1 MSKTIN
7 DRDALL
13 ELHQNIIQC
22 HLDGDVDAWLSIES
36 DDFVA
41 ANRGDILHPS
51 KQDRANQR
59 EPYLAHTT
67 FKTYRDVQPPIVNIS
82 EDGTLGWLIA
92 QVEVSGT
99 QQIESEKSV
108 DFSVVWAWIELYEK
122 QNDQWLCVG
131 NVSNAK
137 P

>member
-1 MSKTIN
+1 MTTNKN
-7 DRDALL
+7 DRDILL
-13 ELHQNIIQC
+13 ELHQKIIQC
-22 HLDGDVDAWLSIES
+22 HIDGNVDEWLSMES

-59 EPYLAHTT
+59 EPYLSHTT
-67 FKTYRDVQPPIVNIS
+67 FKIYKDVQPPIVNIS
-82 EDGTLGWLIA
+82 DDGTLGWLIA

-99 QQIESEKSV
+99 QQIEDKESV

-122 QNDQWLCVG
+122 QDGEWLCVG